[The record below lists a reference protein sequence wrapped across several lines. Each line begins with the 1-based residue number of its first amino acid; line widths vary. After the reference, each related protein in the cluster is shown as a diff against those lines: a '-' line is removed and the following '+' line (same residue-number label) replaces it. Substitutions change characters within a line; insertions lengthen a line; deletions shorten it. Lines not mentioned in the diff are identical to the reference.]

1 MSEASGSRDSRHEA
15 PRRKAPSRRALVTGA
30 SSGIGRATAVAL
42 ASAGF
47 DVTVAARRLDRLEA
61 LAEEIGGTA
70 RRLDV
75 TDPAS
80 VEALAD
86 EIERLDLLVNNAG
99 GAFGL
104 APVAELDESHW
115 RAMFEL
121 NVLAVARMVRAFL
134 PALRRAEHGQIVNVG
149 STSGFEVYPGG
160 AGYTASKH
168 GLRAL
173 DRTLRLELLGSG
185 VKITEICPALTETE
199 FSLVRFDGDGERA
212 AAVYR
217 GMTPLTAED
226 VARTI
231 VFAATQPPHVSIDEI
246 VVRPLDQAD
255 STTIHRRT
263 DDAG

>member
-1 MSEASGSRDSRHEA
+1 MPPETR
-15 PRRKAPSRRALVTGA
+15 RRALVTGA
-30 SSGIGRATAVAL
+30 SSGIGHATARAL
-42 ASAGF
+42 ADAGF
-47 DVTVAARRLDRLEA
+47 EVVAAARRLDRLEA
-61 LAEEIGGTA
+61 LVAEIGGTA

-75 TDPAS
+75 TDRAS
-80 VEALAD
+80 VDALAA
-86 EIERLDLLVNNAG
+86 EIDHLDLLVNNAG

-115 RAMFEL
+115 RDMFEL
-121 NVLAVARMVRAFL
+121 NVLAVARMVKTFL
-134 PALRRAEHGQIVNVG
+134 PALRRAEHGQIVDIG

-168 GLRAL
+168 ALRAL

-199 FSLVRFDGDGERA
+199 FSLVRFEGDRERA
-212 AAVYR
+212 ERVYD

-226 VARTI
+226 VARCV

-255 STTIHRRT
+255 STTIHRRSAGS
-263 DDAG
+263 DD